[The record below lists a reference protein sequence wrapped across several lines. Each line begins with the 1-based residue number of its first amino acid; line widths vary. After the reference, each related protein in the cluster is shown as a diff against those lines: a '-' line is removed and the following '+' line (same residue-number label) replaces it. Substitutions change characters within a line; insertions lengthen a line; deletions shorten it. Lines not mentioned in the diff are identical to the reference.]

1 MSLQNAV
8 VTLSLKQADLHISAF
23 PQKLLFGE
31 IDDNCGIFKT
41 NKHFIIPFYQF
52 HCWYLA
58 FTEII
63 DIISGESKKTQNII
77 VQFNDNTL
85 YFWKFLESKNIC
97 FGIEVNNECKYQT
110 HFNLI
115 EFNDLIWLLKQLIFK
130 TLPLKPHQEMLFH
143 SASLLNTAELL
154 GLKEDFACKKF
165 IEKTFQDSER
175 FLCLDILSC
184 QILIQYYL
192 EIIVLHHKINSLYNT
207 EENISDKIIE
217 MITM

>member
-77 VQFNDNTL
+77 
-85 YFWKFLESKNIC
+85 
-97 FGIEVNNECKYQT
+97 
-110 HFNLI
+110 
-115 EFNDLIWLLKQLIFK
+115 
-130 TLPLKPHQEMLFH
+130 LP
-143 SASLLNTAELL
+143 
-154 GLKEDFACKKF
+154 
-165 IEKTFQDSER
+165 
-175 FLCLDILSC
+175 
-184 QILIQYYL
+184 
-192 EIIVLHHKINSLYNT
+192 
-207 EENISDKIIE
+207 
-217 MITM
+217 